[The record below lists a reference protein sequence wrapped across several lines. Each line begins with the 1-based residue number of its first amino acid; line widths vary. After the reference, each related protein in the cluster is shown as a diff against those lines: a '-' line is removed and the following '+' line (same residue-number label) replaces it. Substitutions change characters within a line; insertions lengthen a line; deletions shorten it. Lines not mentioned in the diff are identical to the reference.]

1 VNEATERKILR
12 LVGLG
17 VRARTAVVG
26 VDQVRRAAERG
37 KVHLGLGGGADA
49 ATNSRKK
56 VLPLLAAKGVA
67 VLEVP
72 SAERLGGIAGRASTA
87 AVGILDA
94 RLARGMKEAIE
105 TEGAGSSDP
114 EGSAGGTG

>member
-37 KVHLGLGGGADA
+37 KVHLGLVAADA